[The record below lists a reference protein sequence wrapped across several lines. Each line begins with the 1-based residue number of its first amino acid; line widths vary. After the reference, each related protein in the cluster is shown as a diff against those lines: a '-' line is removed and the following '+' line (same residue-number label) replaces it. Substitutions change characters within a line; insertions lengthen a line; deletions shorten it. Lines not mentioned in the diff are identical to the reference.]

1 MRTCPL
7 VVNLRT
13 SANAHKAVQG
23 AEGKQTKTKLC
34 IKRKKKKKKK
44 DKAPYVRLVAREW
57 SVLSDLPGI
66 RALIPRGTSHM
77 KSRRVTRFGD
87 APVARIHFSYFDSVK
102 KVL

>member
-1 MRTCPL
+1 MRIAHPKLCKPALTPSLQQQHMRTCPL

-34 IKRKKKKKKK
+34 KKTKKKKRKKK
-44 DKAPYVRLVAREW
+44 DKAPNVRSVAREW

-77 KSRRVTRFGD
+77 K
-87 APVARIHFSYFDSVK
+87 
-102 KVL
+102 